1 MDVEGQRFESVHFVD
16 TDLKRIGKKE
26 IEVLRETLRFEI
38 GRGSKGI
45 AMGVGE
51 ISAGSGRDSGG
62 NK

>member
-26 IEVLRETLRFEI
+26 IQVLRETLRFEI
-38 GRGSKGI
+38 GSKGI